1 MDIRELHALGF
12 SRLLSVTRLL
22 NGPVPRDFKLFAIQT
37 VSLAV
42 TIWRRSA
49 SGKIS
54 GFFTKPSLFDRF
66 TLFRT
71 EMTKTETKGIS
82 SAEWILLSVI
92 DYCFWRMFICQNLP
106 YANRQLY
113 FNLSVLF
120 SLFPLPFLFYLYFC
134 ALSCLSFQQRGKFN
148 LEGVVGEKRNWQWII
163 SQQVSGH
170 FCE

>member
-82 SAEWILLSVI
+82 SAKWILLSVI
-92 DYCFWRMFICQNLP
+92 DYCFWRMLICQNLP
-106 YANRQLY
+106 YANWQLY

-120 SLFPLPFLFYLYFC
+120 SLFPLPFLFHLFF
-134 ALSCLSFQQRGKFN
+134 LRTFLSFFPVR
-148 LEGVVGEKRNWQWII
+148 EKI
-163 SQQVSGH
+163 
-170 FCE
+170 